1 MKRSVYWKF
10 SRASF
15 PYIRRDF
22 LAEDTH
28 STVRKEKVGVLQRTG
43 VVPKR
48 RGVDTVDIGNGSCR
62 VSRPKRKKKRRHP
75 DSRLHM
81 LPTTTLFAR
90 GV

>member
-1 MKRSVYWKF
+1 MKRSVYWNSHVRSFPTLDEVF
-10 SRASF
+10 SRR
-15 PYIRRDF
+15 YIPT
-22 LAEDTH
+22 A
-28 STVRKEKVGVLQRTG
+28 RKKVGVVQRTR
-43 VVPKR
+43 VVLER

-62 VSRPKRKKKRRHP
+62 VSRPKEKKKRRHP

>member
-1 MKRSVYWKF
+1 MKRSVGILEL

-15 PYIRRDF
+15 PTLDEIF

-28 STVRKEKVGVLQRTG
+28 STVKKKG
-43 VVPKR
+43 R
-48 RGVDTVDIGNGSCR
+48 RSTEDRVSGTITSGVDTVDIGNGSCR
-62 VSRPKRKKKRRHP
+62 VSRPKEKKRRHP